1 MASATGGAE
10 RIEINTSVGVRG
22 ENGMFFGNMR
32 WLEPRRLLVE
42 IAAEFAPRENVDV
55 RINLMPTPATALLA
69 GRVERAL
76 VTANG
81 EVPRYLID
89 ILTMKQEEK
98 ERLDAWTANVRGRG
112 TFSNFDVISTSAPVS
127 QQSSS
132 DVQRALARLAQR
144 PLSDSPATDPF
155 GVRSDVVTN
164 TAGSGGRTSVRD
176 ALKEAL
182 QRRAAPG
189 APGRLVAGE
198 VKPQAPRP
206 EPAPGRVVASSVPPR
221 SDTTAPR
228 SDIQTA
234 TPRSGAGRSD
244 AVFPPPDAGKA
255 GAPIARPASA
265 PADVSDPVYATSV
278 ARGETWMEVRW
289 RSATIF
295 ERDARL
301 QICNYMLVLSKGAT
315 PLPDGPVRVM
325 LRHADFALDC
335 GARLRAAGVHGATW
349 QLDLDALQIE
359 RVRQWLKTYGKK

>member
-10 RIEINTSVGVRG
+10 RIEVNTSVGVRG

-42 IAAEFAPRENVDV
+42 IAAEFSPRESVDV
-55 RINLMPTPATALLA
+55 RINLMPTPATALFV
-69 GRVERAL
+69 GRVDRAL
-76 VTANG
+76 VTATG
-81 EVPRYLID
+81 EVPRYLIE
-89 ILTMKQEEK
+89 ILSMKQEER
-98 ERLDAWTANVRGRG
+98 ERLDAWTENVRGRG

-144 PLSDSPATDPF
+144 PLSDSPPTDPF
-155 GVRSDVVTN
+155 GVRSDIVTN

-189 APGRLVAGE
+189 APGRLVAGVE
-198 VKPQAPRP
+198 AKPQVARP
-206 EPAPGRVVASSVPPR
+206 DSAPGRVVAATSVPPR
-221 SDTTAPR
+221 SDAAP
-228 SDIQTA
+228 A
-234 TPRSGAGRSD
+234 PAPRSGAGRSD
-244 AVFPPPDAGKA
+244 AVFPPSDAGKA
-255 GAPIARPASA
+255 PAASIARPAPP
-265 PADVSDPVYATSV
+265 PADTGDPSYATSV

-335 GARLRAAGVHGATW
+335 GARLRAAGAHGATW